1 MDCHPIKIYLMRLGG
16 YALRCTFTLFIQVYT
31 SVIKVCTFEA
41 IELIFKKEASL
52 VFSRTLPMSQRDKR
66 KKRMFITCAL
76 TEA

>member
-1 MDCHPIKIYLMRLGG
+1 MRLGG
-16 YALRCTFTLFIQVYT
+16 YALRCTFTLCIQVYI
-31 SVIKVCTFEA
+31 SFIKVCTFEA
-41 IELIFKKEASL
+41 IELIFKKEVSL